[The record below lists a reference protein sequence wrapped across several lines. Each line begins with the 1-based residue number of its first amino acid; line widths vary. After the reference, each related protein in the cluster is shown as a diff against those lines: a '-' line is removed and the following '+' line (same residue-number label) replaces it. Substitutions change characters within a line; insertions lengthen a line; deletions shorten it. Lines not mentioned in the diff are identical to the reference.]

1 MRVLLINPPIR
12 EWAKPNCF
20 PSGLGYVASSLIN
33 AGHQVEVIDINAY
46 RWKKDEV
53 EKKIEGASFD
63 LVGIGGMVTI
73 YRYIKWLASVLKK
86 YHPDKKI
93 IVGGS
98 SATSI
103 PRILL
108 ERTEVDIA
116 CIGEGEITSV
126 KIANAIE
133 NSQSL
138 RDIQGIWYKDGEGNI
153 FANPPRAAIKNL
165 DSLPFPQR
173 DLFPMDIYIKN
184 PVGAPNIRKWV
195 DGENVSKDLSINIT
209 SSRGCPYKC
218 IFCYHDFMGEKFRTR
233 SAQNIFNE
241 IVYLKE
247 KYNINYFALGDDMF
261 TANKKVA
268 TQLCHLLIKSRLN
281 IQFCVS
287 GRVNLMDEDF
297 ILKLK
302 EAGCNLIGYGIE
314 SGSQKMLDIMKK
326 GVKVEQAKKAIR
338 LTQKYLGW
346 ADCTFV
352 IGFPGENRE
361 TIQETID
368 FCKELNLTPEAI
380 FFATPYPGTELY
392 NFALKKGLIVNEE
405 EYLLGLGEQGEKVRV
420 NFTQFSNEELES
432 IKEQMVEELNAWNKM
447 KHE

>member
-1 MRVLLINPPIR
+1 MRVLLVNPPIR

-20 PSGLGYVASSLIN
+20 PSGLGYVASSLLK
-33 AGHQVEVIDINAY
+33 AGHQVEVMDINAY
-46 RWKKDEV
+46 RWEKDEV
-53 EKKIEGASFD
+53 ERRVEQASFD
-63 LVGIGGMVTI
+63 IAGTGGMVTV
-73 YRYIKWLASVLKK
+73 YKYIKWLASILKK
-86 YHPDKKI
+86 YHPDKKVM
-93 IVGGS
+93 VGGS

-108 ERTEVDIA
+108 ERTEADIA

-126 KIANAIE
+126 EIANAVE

-138 RDIQGIWYKDGEGNI
+138 RSVQGIWYKDENGNI
-153 FANPPRAAIKNL
+153 FANSAQAAIENFG
-165 DSLPFPQR
+165 SIPFSVR

-184 PVGAPNIRKWV
+184 PVGAPNIRKWI
-195 DGENVSKDLSINIT
+195 DGKEESKDLSMNIT
-209 SSRGCPYKC
+209 SSRGCPYRC

-233 SAQNIFNE
+233 LAQNIFDE

-261 TANKKVA
+261 TANRKVA
-268 TQLCHLLIKSRLN
+268 TQLCDLLIKSKLN
-281 IQFCVS
+281 IQFCAS
-287 GRVNLMDEDF
+287 GRVNLIDEDF
-297 ILKLK
+297 IIKLK
-302 EAGCNLIGYGIE
+302 QAGCNLIGYGIE
-314 SGSQKMLDIMKK
+314 SGSQKMLDVMKK

-338 LTQKYLGW
+338 LTQKHLGW

-352 IGFPGENRE
+352 IGFPGETRE
-361 TIQETID
+361 TIQETVD
-368 FCKELNLTPEAI
+368 FCKELNLAPEAI

-392 NFALKKGLIVNEE
+392 DIALKEKLIVDEE
-405 EYLLGLGEQGEKVRV
+405 EYLLGLGEQGEEVRV
-420 NFTQFSNEELES
+420 NFTQFSNEELKS

>member
-1 MRVLLINPPIR
+1 MRVLLVNPPIR

-20 PSGLGYVASSLIN
+20 PSGLGYVASSLLK
-33 AGHQVEVIDINAY
+33 AGHQVEVMDINAY
-46 RWKKDEV
+46 RWEKDEV
-53 EKKIEGASFD
+53 ERRVEQASFD
-63 LVGIGGMVTI
+63 LVGTGGMVTV
-73 YRYIKWLASVLKK
+73 YKYIKWLVSILRK
-86 YHPDKKI
+86 YHPDKKVM
-93 IVGGS
+93 VGGS

-103 PRILL
+103 PKILL
-108 ERTEVDIA
+108 ERTRADIA

-126 KIANAIE
+126 EIANAVE

-138 RDIQGIWYKDGEGNI
+138 RSVQGIWYRDENGNI
-153 FANPPRAAIKNL
+153 FANPAQAAIE
-165 DSLPFPQR
+165 DFGSIPFSAR

-184 PVGAPNIRKWV
+184 PVGAPNTRKWI
-195 DGENVSKDLSINIT
+195 DGKEESKDLSMNIT

-241 IVYLKE
+241 IVLLKE

-261 TANKKVA
+261 TANRKVA
-268 TQLCHLLIKSRLN
+268 TQLCDLLSKSKLN
-281 IQFCVS
+281 IQFCAS

-297 ILKLK
+297 IVKLK

-314 SGSQKMLDIMKK
+314 SGSQKMLDVMKK

-338 LTQKYLGW
+338 LTQKHLGW

-352 IGFPGENRE
+352 IGFPGETRE
-361 TIQETID
+361 TIQETVD
-368 FCKELNLTPEAI
+368 FCKGLNLTPEAI

-392 NFALKKGLIVNEE
+392 DIALKKRLIVDEE
-405 EYLLGLGEQGEKVRV
+405 EYLLGLGEQGEEVRV
-420 NFTQFSNEELES
+420 NFTQFSNEELKS